1 MACRC
6 ARCSLWAALHRKSI
20 SCTLT
25 RSVLHA
31 CASAGRHTHTCVHAR
46 TCPCMHNSHAHT
58 GTHASIRA
66 HAMRSA
72 WPLGV
77 RSYVPCLLL
86 FSLPPFPSFPPFLSS
101 PLSSSLPQ
109 FSPPLPFPLLST
121 ATVRAFGF
129 GTSES
134 SRRARACGVQVSRPP
149 AERDRGDGDGGW
161 ENQGV
166 SAESEGH
173 ARPQGGRPRGIC
185 AGNKAGRS
193 EAKEA
198 CVCADA
204 GCAQAK
210 VPRLGHL
217 PIFSSARVVRFR
229 LLSPSLVA
237 QVCFPCRCVLAGCV
251 YSRAHASIEFVRARR
266 WSQGQQGCASSARSS
281 PRGCRCARGRWI
293 CVRRTL
299 CLCLC
304 VNVYD

>member
-31 CASAGRHTHTCVHAR
+31 CASAARHTHTCAHAR

-86 FSLPPFPSFPPFLSS
+86 FSLPPFPSLPPFLSS
-101 PLSSSLPQ
+101 PLSSSLPH

-149 AERDRGDGDGGW
+149 AERDRERERERERERAG
-161 ENQGV
+161 QGRAAQAAV
-166 SAESEGH
+166 QQ
-173 ARPQGGRPRGIC
+173 RRLRRC
-185 AGNKAGRS
+185 MAGRTAARS
-193 EAKEA
+193 DTLARRTFVHLRAFSACFWA
-198 CVCADA
+198 CV
-204 GCAQAK
+204 
-210 VPRLGHL
+210 
-217 PIFSSARVVRFR
+217 RV
-229 LLSPSLVA
+229 
-237 QVCFPCRCVLAGCV
+237 
-251 YSRAHASIEFVRARR
+251 
-266 WSQGQQGCASSARSS
+266 
-281 PRGCRCARGRWI
+281 
-293 CVRRTL
+293 
-299 CLCLC
+299 
-304 VNVYD
+304 

>member
-149 AERDRGDGDGGW
+149 AERDR
-161 ENQGV
+161 ERERERER
-166 SAESEGH
+166 ES
-173 ARPQGGRPRGIC
+173 R
-185 AGNKAGRS
+185 AGQSGAGRCS
-193 EAKEA
+193 AAAFASLHGGQDCSSFGHLGAPNVCAFA
-198 CVCADA
+198 CVLCML
-204 GCAQAK
+204 
-210 VPRLGHL
+210 LGL
-217 PIFSSARVVRFR
+217 
-229 LLSPSLVA
+229 
-237 QVCFPCRCVLAGCV
+237 
-251 YSRAHASIEFVRARR
+251 
-266 WSQGQQGCASSARSS
+266 
-281 PRGCRCARGRWI
+281 CARI
-293 CVRRTL
+293 SVR
-299 CLCLC
+299 
-304 VNVYD
+304 